1 MNQRINYVSAVII
14 DSLNQRLMYLM
25 LQYVHKGHNRLED
38 LFCLIVGIKLC
49 SDNDVGLLL
58 SYCAT

>member
-1 MNQRINYVSAVII
+1 MNQRINYVSTVII

-38 LFCLIVGIKLC
+38 LFCLIVGIKLF
-49 SDNDVGLLL
+49 
-58 SYCAT
+58 